1 MTSLEIIKNAL
12 NPLADEVHHYTAPP
26 GTKPPYIVWAEDGAN
41 HFQADDKN
49 AETAYTGTIDL
60 FTLDQDD
67 PLRES
72 IPEAL
77 NGTPAAW
84 YLNSIQYEEETDLI
98 HTEWVWE
105 V

>member
-26 GTKPPYIVWAEDGAN
+26 GTEPPYIVWAEDGAN